1 MSAPGATAFD
11 AAVDRAL
18 AASHAALRVLDATP
32 PTEST
37 LPAARSVRRAVG
49 ALLDGLDGRT
59 TLRSGLDRAIA
70 ALSFALATLGGEK
83 ERPDDAPPAPGSD
96 DVGRAL
102 ATMMEALT
110 VAPASQLDAAPTR
123 EADRPRPPWRV
134 AIHEPRLVDI
144 PRASLLPPDTI
155 RLPPKPAKKPPPKVS
170 PPGLDREAL
179 LAQAAKLASDAALLA
194 ASTIAATEAL
204 LPMGARPK
212 GDLDTGSFLRS
223 ESTPPITE
231 LAFRRSIARSHFEDV
246 GMYGLQR
253 MPLFGDDFAEVQTI
267 EARLL
272 ASCDALLGD
281 ALLVPELEK
290 VARDTPAPDPMRVFA
305 MAFVA
310 GTLDGRDALAAAE
323 RTLYAHDPHDE
334 GITEAFGA
342 ALALAPHPLASRV
355 LTALVEAPEP
365 AVRASS
371 LRALSRRGPV
381 DVNLLAAACESDDAA
396 IIAAA
401 LPVLAVTQHPL
412 AVQLLAEIARSRG
425 GAASAEDP
433 AFAIALWEALAL
445 ARHEDAAAIPR
456 QFLAS
461 ALSGPASLSLAIVG
475 DASDA
480 AALVSS
486 AHAAP
491 TLASISALGW
501 SGTLAAVPTLL
512 AALGN
517 DDFALAAARALERL
531 LGTAVLEVTEVDPE
545 SLEAMEPVAVRT
557 PSMLPRGPLS
567 LAINRSDEESSASP
581 DSMLLPPRDP
591 AIWQKRFAEVRSALP
606 RGGEGL
612 RVRRGEPYLPAMSY
626 AELGRT
632 GEGLNPSF
640 AERQLLVREL
650 TFRSGRIVAFS
661 PEDLVVVQLRRLAE
675 CQSVLG
681 APAAAGSFARPGRAA
696 G

>member
-1 MSAPGATAFD
+1 M
-11 AAVDRAL
+11 
-18 AASHAALRVLDATP
+18 
-32 PTEST
+32 
-37 LPAARSVRRAVG
+37 
-49 ALLDGLDGRT
+49 
-59 TLRSGLDRAIA
+59 
-70 ALSFALATLGGEK
+70 
-83 ERPDDAPPAPGSD
+83 
-96 DVGRAL
+96 
-102 ATMMEALT
+102 
-110 VAPASQLDAAPTR
+110 
-123 EADRPRPPWRV
+123 
-134 AIHEPRLVDI
+134 
-144 PRASLLPPDTI
+144 
-155 RLPPKPAKKPPPKVS
+155 
-170 PPGLDREAL
+170 
-179 LAQAAKLASDAALLA
+179 LA
-194 ASTIAATEAL
+194 ASTAAAVEAL
-204 LPMGARPK
+204 APMGARPK

-267 EARLL
+267 EDRLL

-281 ALLVPELEK
+281 PLLVPELEK
-290 VARDTPAPDPMRVFA
+290 IARDTPAPDPMRVFA

-323 RTLYAHDPHDE
+323 RTLYSHDPHDE

-342 ALALAPHPLASRV
+342 ALALSPHPLANRI
-355 LTALVEAPEP
+355 LTALVSAPE
-365 AVRASS
+365 AQVRAAA
-371 LRALSRRGPV
+371 LRALARRGAAS
-381 DVNLLAAACESDDAA
+381 VNLLAAACESAEPA
-396 IIAAA
+396 VIAAA
-401 LPVLAVTQHPL
+401 LPILAVTPHPL

-425 GAASAEDP
+425 GAAAPDDP
-433 AFAIALWEALAL
+433 ALAIALWEALAL

-456 QFLAS
+456 QHLAS
-461 ALSGPASLSLAIVG
+461 PLSGPAALALAIVA

-491 TLASISALGW
+491 TLPSITALGW

-512 AALGN
+512 AALGS

-531 LGTAVLEVTEVDPE
+531 LGTTVLEVTEVDPE

-567 LAINRSDEESSASP
+567 HAINRADEESAASP

-591 AIWQKRFAEVRSALP
+591 VIWQRRFADVRSALP

-650 TFRSGRIVAFS
+650 TFRTGRIVRFS
-661 PEDLVVVQLRRLAE
+661 PEDLVVVQRRRLAD

-681 APAAAGSFARPGRAA
+681 APAAAGSFSRAGRGA